1 MAMVKTPRRSMTPA
15 RRKRIFLAHGGVC
28 GFCHEKIAAGEP
40 FEIDH
45 EVPLALGGSDNDGN
59 CYPIHV
65 RCHEIKT
72 FGLKRPGR
80 QRVSD
85 FSAIAKVKRL
95 RAKRLG
101 LAPQKPS
108 RLRDPYFKRKVDG
121 TVVPRSGISPSTTG
135 ETR

>member
-1 MAMVKTPRRSMTPA
+1 MAMVKTHRRSMGSA

-28 GFCHEKIAAGEP
+28 GFCHEEIPAGGP

-45 EVPLALGGSDNDGN
+45 EIPLALGGSDDDGEN
-59 CYPIHV
+59 CYPLHV

-85 FSAIAKVKRL
+85 FSVIAKVKRL
-95 RAKRLG
+95 RARRLD
-101 LAPQKPS
+101 LEVKKPS
-108 RLRDPYFKRKVDG
+108 RLSDPYFKRKVDG
-121 TVVPRSGISPSTTG
+121 TVVRRSGGGSA
-135 ETR
+135 

>member
-15 RRKRIFLAHGGVC
+15 RRKRIFLSHGGVC
-28 GFCHEKIAAGEP
+28 GFCHEEISAGEP

-45 EVPLALGGSDNDGN
+45 EIPLALGGSDDDGEN
-59 CYPIHV
+59 CYPLHE
-65 RCHEIKT
+65 RCHRIKT

-80 QRVSD
+80 KRPSD

-101 LAPQKPS
+101 LETQKRS
-108 RLRDPYFKRKVDG
+108 RLRDPHFKRKVDG
-121 TVVPRSGISPSTTG
+121 TVVRRDSGGSA
-135 ETR
+135 

>member
-1 MAMVKTPRRSMTPA
+1 MGMVKTRRRSMTPA

-28 GFCHEKIAAGEP
+28 GFCHEEIPAGEP

-45 EVPLALGGSDNDGN
+45 EVPLSLGGSDADGN
-59 CYPIHV
+59 CYPLHE
-65 RCHEIKT
+65 RCHRIKT

-85 FSAIAKVKRL
+85 FSVIAKVKRL
-95 RAKRLG
+95 RDRRLG
-101 LAPQKPS
+101 LEVKKPS

-121 TVVPRSGISPSTTG
+121 TVVRRSGGGSA
-135 ETR
+135 